1 MSAPT
6 DARLEE
12 ALTAWRAAAEKGL
25 RGATFE
31 EALVQERFP
40 GMAVPPLATAA
51 DLPGGTG
58 ALAGA
63 DRLGAQ
69 PERRLEGAPAWLLAP
84 RLDLADPREANRV
97 ALGELQGGADALWL
111 PFDAAAR
118 LGLDPRTPAGG
129 EAWGDGGLM
138 AYDLEAWRELAE
150 GVHLEMVQLLLD
162 TGGQPLPLL
171 APLMA
176 LVEERGLDRE
186 ALAWNLGADPF
197 GSLAA
202 DGFFSGGRRWQQE
215 QVRELLR
222 WTPENLPHARAFCLS
237 AEPYHLGGATLAE
250 SLGLLA
256 ANLVQLL
263 RLADQLGFAPEQ
275 LAEQV
280 AFRLPM
286 GRDLFLHA
294 AGMRALRL
302 LWRRLLESCGVAD
315 PPPAWIHAIGSRRTL
330 SRRDPWS
337 NLLRATTQT
346 MAAAL
351 GGAEAVTVCPFDE
364 ALGKPGRLGRRVAR
378 NTALVMSEECG
389 LGDVHDP
396 LGGSYWAESATARL
410 AELAWGVMQEV
421 ECEGGIA
428 NALGKGWVQ
437 DRLAASWD
445 CRRREL
451 AEGRQAIVGVTRFA
465 IEDEEVP
472 LGEERIGPA
481 EAEALARW
489 RARVA
494 DWEAPESLLAQAD
507 VEQVDLGALTRLA
520 ATGGDVFELA
530 ASARFLCRDGRTLA
544 PMATVAVHRDSEDFE
559 AQPEPGPTA
568 EAIG

>member
-12 ALTAWRAAAEKGL
+12 ALASWRAAAEKGL

-58 ALAGA
+58 ALAGV
-63 DRLGAQ
+63 DRLGAL
-69 PERRLEGAPAWLLAP
+69 PDRRLQGAPAWFLAP

-118 LGLDPRTPAGG
+118 LGLDPRTPAGA

-138 AYDLEAWRELAE
+138 AYDLEAWREMTE

-162 TGGQPLPLL
+162 TGGQPLPNL

-197 GSLAA
+197 GSLAG
-202 DGFFSGGRRWQQE
+202 GFFSGGRRWQQE

-222 WTPENLPHARAFCLS
+222 WTPKNLPRARAFCLS
-237 AEPYHLGGATLAE
+237 AEPFHLGGATLAE

-263 RLADQLGFAPEQ
+263 RLAEQIGFTPRE
-275 LAEQV
+275 LAQQV

-351 GGAEAVTVCPFDE
+351 GGAEAVTVCSFDE

-421 ECEGGIA
+421 EREGGIA

-437 DRLAASWD
+437 DRLAASWE
-445 CRRREL
+445 RRRRDF

-465 IEDEEVP
+465 MEDEDVP
-472 LGEERIGPA
+472 QGEERIGPA
-481 EAEALARW
+481 EAEALERW
-489 RARVA
+489 RARAA
-494 DWEAPESLLAQAD
+494 DGETPESLPVQGDA
-507 VEQVDLGALTRLA
+507 EEVDLDALTRLA
-520 ATGGDVFELA
+520 AIGGDVFGLA
-530 ASARFLCRDGRTLA
+530 ASARFFCRDGRTLA
-544 PMATVAVHRDSEDFE
+544 PMAAIAVHRDSEDFE
-559 AQPEPGPTA
+559 ALSEPDSAPEVTG
-568 EAIG
+568 